1 MIQRENPD
9 ALSSPG
15 FLFCSHDCLLLPN
28 GEDILVFGGTMFSTM
43 YNVRTGRSLY
53 GIDCILSRDHGRAI
67 ALGRRVL
74 VLGGDSLTNRVE
86 EFLPDLQV
94 RRIIRHGQ
102 MTDGH
107 VMPVFSQFQK

>member
-1 MIQRENPD
+1 
-9 ALSSPG
+9 
-15 FLFCSHDCLLLPN
+15 
-28 GEDILVFGGTMFSTM
+28 MFSTV

-102 MTDGH
+102 RTDGH
-107 VMPVFSQFQK
+107 VMPVYSQFQK